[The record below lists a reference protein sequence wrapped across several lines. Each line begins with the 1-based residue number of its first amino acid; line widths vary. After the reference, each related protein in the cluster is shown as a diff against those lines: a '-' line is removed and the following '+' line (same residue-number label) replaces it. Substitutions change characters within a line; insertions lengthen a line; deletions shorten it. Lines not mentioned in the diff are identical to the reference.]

1 MDLKMFRRLVKEP
14 VIPTIIEIEGRLFP
28 KNAIQTL
35 PLYYLAFEQDNLELY
50 QMNSF
55 FQKKNSEPLLC
66 LSYDQIDSFELGI
79 SQKMEIVY
87 SSPSENTY
95 LEVQIVLKDQQSLI
109 FECEDVSVASQLP
122 QFLEQQ
128 QHISLIDP
136 LSIVF
141 YFQQNESYH
150 ETVSK
155 LLDTFNE
162 KS

>member
-1 MDLKMFRRLVKEP
+1 MDLKMFKEVVKEP

-66 LSYDQIDSFELGI
+66 LRYDQIDSVELGI
-79 SQKMEIVY
+79 SQKMGIVY
-87 SSPSENTY
+87 SSASENTY
-95 LEVQIVLKDQQSLI
+95 LTVQIVLKDQQSLI
-109 FECEDVSVASQLP
+109 FECEDVSVAAQLS
-122 QFLEQQ
+122 QFLEQ

-136 LSIVF
+136 LRIVF

-155 LLDTFNE
+155 LLNTLNE

>member
-1 MDLKMFRRLVKEP
+1 MDLKMFKGLVKEP

-66 LSYDQIDSFELGI
+66 FWYDQIDSFELGI

-95 LEVQIVLKDQQSLI
+95 LTVQIVLKNQQSLI
-109 FECEDVSVASQLP
+109 FECEDVSVATQFP
-122 QFLEQQ
+122 PFLEQ

-136 LSIVF
+136 LGIVF

-150 ETVSK
+150 ETVGK
-155 LLDTFNE
+155 LLDTLNE
-162 KS
+162 NR

>member
-1 MDLKMFRRLVKEP
+1 MDLKMFKGLVKEP

-66 LSYDQIDSFELGI
+66 LRYDQIDSFELGI

-87 SSPSENTY
+87 SSPTENTY
-95 LEVQIVLKDQQSLI
+95 LTVQIVLKNQQSLI
-109 FECEDVSVASQLP
+109 FECADVSAAAQLP
-122 QFLEQQ
+122 QFIEQ

-155 LLDTFNE
+155 LLDTLNE
-162 KS
+162 NR

>member
-1 MDLKMFRRLVKEP
+1 MDLKMFQEVVKEP

-55 FQKKNSEPLLC
+55 FQKKNSEPLL
-66 LSYDQIDSFELGI
+66 SVKYDQIDSFELGI

-95 LEVQIVLKDQQSLI
+95 LTVQIVLKDQQSLI

-136 LSIVF
+136 LRIVF
-141 YFQQNESYH
+141 YLQQNESYH

-155 LLDTFNE
+155 LLNTLNE

>member
-1 MDLKMFRRLVKEP
+1 MDLKIFKWLVKEP

-66 LSYDQIDSFELGI
+66 LRYDQIDSFELGI

-109 FECEDVSVASQLP
+109 FECEDVSVAAQLP
-122 QFLEQQ
+122 PFLEQ

-136 LSIVF
+136 LGIVF

-155 LLDTFNE
+155 LLDTLNE
-162 KS
+162 NR